1 MLVGF
6 HLSIGRG
13 FAAAVDSADA
23 LGITALQI
31 FTHNASAWRMKPIES
46 AAAVAFQRRLERSS
60 LKYVVVHTGYLL
72 NLASPDESL
81 FERSVAALTEE
92 ISRAGALGIARVVTH
107 LGAHVGSG
115 REAGMTRIIAGLE
128 RVIGSEAFAR
138 YPFVHLLLENT
149 AGAGTTMG
157 ATFSELGRIISGLSD
172 PARVGVCL
180 DTCHAFAA
188 GYDLRDPTGLEA
200 TLAEFERRIGLA
212 RLDLIHL
219 NDSAYPLGS
228 RRDRHAH
235 IGRGNIGE
243 SGIANIINHP
253 NLRDLPFIL
262 ETPRLIDGE
271 DADPMNLRV
280 VWALRRESDMMQ

>member
-6 HLSIGRG
+6 HLSIRRG
-13 FAAAVDSADA
+13 FAAVVDSADA

-31 FTHNASAWRMKPIES
+31 FTHNASAWRMRPIES
-46 AAAVAFQRRLERSS
+46 ATAVAFQRRLERSS

-128 RVIGSEAFAR
+128 QVIGSEAFAR

-157 ATFSELGRIISGLSD
+157 ATFSELGKIISKLSD
-172 PARVGVCL
+172 SARVGVCL

-212 RLDLIHL
+212 RLELIHL

-271 DADPMNLRV
+271 DADPINLRV